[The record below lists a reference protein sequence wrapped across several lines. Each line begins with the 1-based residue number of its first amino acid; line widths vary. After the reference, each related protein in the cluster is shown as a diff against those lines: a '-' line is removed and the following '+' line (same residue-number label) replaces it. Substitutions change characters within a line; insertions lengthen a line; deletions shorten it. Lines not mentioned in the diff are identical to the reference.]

1 VKDSNENPGQP
12 LALSKAL
19 GGKTAPSP
27 PATPP
32 RTHTWWVSGSR
43 FEPEGL
49 VCRLCAV
56 GDEGRSYCRFRPE
69 ELKGPKR
76 KCEVWAEGTRG
87 GDLVSVLR
95 GLVSRC
101 PSLEPC
107 SV

>member
-43 FEPEGL
+43 YEPEGL

-56 GDEGRSYCRFRPE
+56 GDAGRSYCRFRPE

-76 KCEVWAEGTRG
+76 V
-87 GDLVSVLR
+87 
-95 GLVSRC
+95 
-101 PSLEPC
+101 
-107 SV
+107 